1 MADEK
6 LPEQAR
12 ARLEAELATL
22 RERRRALAAAM
33 SEQESDVGDRADA
46 ANALEDGDD
55 LAAVDERIGTVT
67 ALLAGGA
74 EQPPGRVPDGT
85 TATLL
90 FDDDTEESVRVVA
103 IPEEVAAGQQ
113 DMTVTA
119 DSPLGLALAGRR
131 AGDTI
136 RYSTPLGVVLARIVS
151 VEFPSGQR

>member
-1 MADEK
+1 MTDEE
-6 LPEQAR
+6 LPDQAR

-22 RERRRALAAAM
+22 WERRRALAAAV

-55 LAAVDERIGTVT
+55 LAAVDERIRTVIE
-67 ALLAGGA
+67 LLAGGPGR
-74 EQPPGRVPDGT
+74 PPGRVPDGT

-103 IPEEVAAGQQ
+103 VPEEIAAGQQ
-113 DMTVTA
+113 DMTVTT

-136 RYSTPLGVVLARIVS
+136 RYSTPAGQVLARIVS
-151 VEFPSGQR
+151 VEFPGG